1 MSFSILNN
9 KETILYPN
17 SQFERRVILQYYLDN
32 DIQIDEEER
41 KILLECIAVE
51 PESIGIIG
59 CLLNDKTHLNTLRL
73 AIGFMNKSNIKLA
86 NLATKYLEELSI
98 EEADNYYYVEKGFDE
113 FTDVEK
119 DVESVYNIV
128 YFPY

>member
-32 DIQIDEEER
+32 DIEIDKEER
-41 KILLECIAVE
+41 KILLKCIAVE

-73 AIGFMNKSNIKLA
+73 AIGSMNKSNSKLA

-98 EEADNYYYVEKGFDE
+98 EEADNYYYVEKDFDE
-113 FTDVEK
+113 FTDIEK

>member
-1 MSFSILNN
+1 MSLSILNN

-32 DIQIDEEER
+32 DIEIDKEER
-41 KILLECIAVE
+41 KILLKCIAVE

-73 AIGFMNKSNIKLA
+73 AIGSMNKSNSKLA

-98 EEADNYYYVEKGFDE
+98 EKADNYYYVEKDFDE
-113 FTDVEK
+113 FTDIEK

>member
-32 DIQIDEEER
+32 DIQIDKEER
-41 KILLECIAVE
+41 KILLKCIAVE

-73 AIGFMNKSNIKLA
+73 AIGSMNKSNSKLA

-98 EEADNYYYVEKGFDE
+98 EEADNYYYVEKDFDE
-113 FTDVEK
+113 FTDIEK